1 MTPEGQVKKDIQDYL
16 ADIRIFF
23 RRLQSGKVAVK
34 RGWMQLNP
42 KGTYDFMVCPR
53 KGFAIGWI
61 ETKQIKGKLR
71 AEQVEFR
78 ELVMELGHP
87 TLTAESVSDV
97 EKWLKENRAI

>member
-16 ADIRIFF
+16 TGTGMFW

-42 KGTYDFMVCPR
+42 IGTYDFLVCPR

-61 ETKQIKGKLR
+61 ETKQLKGKLR
-71 AEQVEFR
+71 PEQVEFR
-78 ELVMELGHP
+78 DMVSELGHP
-87 TLTAESVSDV
+87 TVTAESVDDV
-97 EKWLKENRAI
+97 EKWLKENGAL